1 MTAIIILI
9 WTLALII
16 NLLPVIFAI
25 IPVVYKAI
33 KKKETYSNKE
43 ALKFLG
49 KMLLICLAVE
59 FIFSVVYVMMDA
71 SLAMIMSS
79 VAMFFWNIFV
89 TTALMTISFRYL
101 TKGNGETYSAI
112 HVLGKIVAYI
122 VEFICVVVGAF
133 ILRYVIIDVLLKDVL
148 GTQGGGAIGFLII
161 LILYIVIRIFFFG
174 ESSIALKMKSKKYIK
189 EAEANGISFCPECGG
204 SVPADKK
211 FCPKCHHKM

>member
-1 MTAIIILI
+1 MTVTIILI

-33 KKKETYSNKE
+33 KKKEFYSNKE

-49 KMLLICLAVE
+49 KMLLIFIAVE
-59 FIFSVVYVMMDA
+59 LLFSVVYVIMDA
-71 SLAMIMSS
+71 SLTMIMSS

-89 TTALMTISFRYL
+89 TMALMTISFCSL
-101 TKGNGETYSAI
+101 TKSNGDNRSVI
-112 HVLGKIVAYI
+112 HILGRIVAYI
-122 VEFICVVVGAF
+122 VELICVVVGAV

-148 GTQGGGAIGFLII
+148 DKQGGGVIGFLII
-161 LILYIVIRIFFFG
+161 LILYIVTRIFFFG

-189 EAEANGISFCPECGG
+189 EAEANGIRFCPECGG